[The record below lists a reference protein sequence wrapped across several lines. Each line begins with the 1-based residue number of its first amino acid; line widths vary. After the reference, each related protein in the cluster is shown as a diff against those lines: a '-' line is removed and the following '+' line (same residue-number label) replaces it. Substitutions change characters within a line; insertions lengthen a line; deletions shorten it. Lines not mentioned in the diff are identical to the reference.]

1 MNNHEI
7 ISQTSA
13 AIIKMIKAA
22 LVPKIIRNE
31 GDIGLSSEI
40 SELNHELS
48 VVMYNIVML
57 NPKLYETGNKND
69 LIIGLEYMIA
79 VESKEEINMRPLAE
93 QQIMGAVLTLFN
105 NNNILTLPSQEQPIV
120 ITLSNISL
128 ENKARMELKCPALYY
143 FAAPAV
149 IKAPKEIAPP
159 IR

>member
-48 VVMYNIVML
+48 VVMYNIVTL
-57 NPKLYETGNKND
+57 NPKFYETGNEND
-69 LIIGLEYMIA
+69 LVIGLEYMIA
-79 VESKEEINMRPLAE
+79 AESKEDAGTRPLME
-93 QQIMGAVLTLFN
+93 QNIMGAVLSLFN
-105 NNNILTLPSQEQPIV
+105 DNNILILPAQELPIV
-120 ITLSNISL
+120 MTLNNISI
-128 ENKARMELKCPALYY
+128 EDKARMELKCPALYY
-143 FAAPAV
+143 LASPIV
-149 IKAPKEIAPP
+149 INAKKEIAPP